1 MGATPSKGAGR
12 RIGLGTKKKKHNI
25 KEMKVYK
32 FGGASVRNA
41 DGVRNLHKIIA
52 EEQNLFIIVS
62 AMGKTTN
69 ALERVFDG
77 VRRADRDYALEQIA
91 ELRSAH
97 AEIIDDLW
105 HTSTHLE
112 RVDAFFTELETLVNE
127 TVYQPADAEL
137 LYDRIVAYGEL
148 VSTTIISEY
157 LNKAGTQNRWIDMRQ
172 CMLTELRH
180 KDAAVDLEASAKA
193 LKEELKKYGENI
205 FIGQGFIGGAPDG
218 TTTTLG
224 REGSDYSAAVVA
236 NILDAESMAV
246 WKDVDGVLNADPK
259 IFPDAVQIVELNYL
273 DTIELAY
280 SGAQIIH
287 PKTIKPLQNKNI
299 PLYVRPFG
307 DKRKPGTVIR
317 NMSAPVDVP
326 ILIMKKDQVLMTIRS
341 RDFSFVLEEKFASIF
356 SLLEQYRVKVNLVHN
371 SAVNLSLCVDNTW
384 HIDEAIEALREAGFD
399 VMKAADMELLTI
411 RGYNDE
417 LWQKYAVGRRVFVRQ
432 STQATVRIVRKK
444 E

>member
-1 MGATPSKGAGR
+1 
-12 RIGLGTKKKKHNI
+12 
-25 KEMKVYK
+25 MKVYK

-41 DGVRNLHKIIA
+41 DGVRNLQQIIGD
-52 EEQNLFIIVS
+52 EQHLFIIVS

-69 ALERVFDG
+69 ALEKVFEG
-77 VRRADRDYALEQIA
+77 LQKGDRQLSMEHITALRQY
-91 ELRSAH
+91 H

-105 HTSTHLE
+105 HGATTLATVEQLFVELE
-112 RVDAFFTELETLVNE
+112 RVVTE
-127 TVYQPADAEL
+127 TVYKPADAEL
-137 LYDRIVAYGEL
+137 WYDTIVAFGEL
-148 VSTTIISEY
+148 MSTTIISEY
-157 LNKAGTQNRWIDMRQ
+157 LNYAGTVNRWVDMRR
-172 CMLTELRH
+172 CFLTEQRH
-180 KDAAVDLEASAKA
+180 KDAGVDIDASAPR
-193 LKEELKKYGENI
+193 LKEALSGCEETI

-236 NILDAESMAV
+236 NILDAESMSV
-246 WKDVDGVLNADPK
+246 WKDVDGILNADPK
-259 IFPDAVQIVELNYL
+259 IFPDAEQIAELNYL

-317 NMSAPVDVP
+317 GMSAPVQVP
-326 ILIMKKDQVLMTIRS
+326 ILILKKDQVLLTIRS
-341 RDFSFVLEEKFASIF
+341 RDFSFVLEEKFATIF
-356 SLLEQYRVKVNLVHN
+356 SLLEQFRIKANLIHN

-399 VMKAADMELLTI
+399 VMKAEQMELLTI
-411 RGYNDE
+411 RGYTDE
-417 LWQKYAVGRRVFVRQ
+417 LWRRYARSPQVFIRQ
-432 STQATVRIVRKK
+432 ATQSTVRIVRKRS
-444 E
+444 